1 MTAPKTRRPPAGP
14 PTSTALAVMQASD
27 FGPQHMQV
35 VRDAYCAG
43 ASDAEFMVL
52 WLSAKS
58 RGLDPI
64 KRQIH
69 FVCRWDDMRGKDVWA
84 SQVSIDGFRA
94 LAEGT
99 HVYAGQDE
107 PEIEYKPDGS
117 IKLAR
122 VRVYRSDVF
131 VNPHDPKSG
140 LRPFV
145 GRALFDEF
153 KQTKRGGGLSYMW
166 QKMPENQTSKC
177 AEAAALRRAFPEPL
191 SGLYV
196 PEEMPEPGEPEA
208 IPQAPPSPR
217 AQGGP
222 PVPTAAER
230 AHTALQ
236 GATSIAEVETI
247 YAQCGALPKLRGHC
261 YRKILDFLPAVHGDP
276 ATLQEALE
284 RLAQRV
290 RSDPLS
296 PAAEEG
302 RQKLLRDIA
311 LAMPQEPPAQPPA
324 GPPAPQDAPP

>member
-1 MTAPKTRRPPAGP
+1 
-14 PTSTALAVMQASD
+14 
-27 FGPQHMQV
+27 
-35 VRDAYCAG
+35 
-43 ASDAEFMVL
+43 
-52 WLSAKS
+52 
-58 RGLDPI
+58 
-64 KRQIH
+64 
-69 FVCRWDDMRGKDVWA
+69 
-84 SQVSIDGFRA
+84 
-94 LAEGT
+94 
-99 HVYAGQDE
+99 
-107 PEIEYKPDGS
+107 
-117 IKLAR
+117 
-122 VRVYRSDVF
+122 
-131 VNPHDPKSG
+131 
-140 LRPFV
+140 
-145 GRALFDEF
+145 
-153 KQTKRGGGLSYMW
+153 
-166 QKMPENQTSKC
+166 
-177 AEAAALRRAFPEPL
+177 
-191 SGLYV
+191 
-196 PEEMPEPGEPEA
+196 MPEPGEPEA